1 MKALAFLLAVAPSL
15 AFAAPLKPGDEIDVP
30 RASGQAL
37 TLRVTIAPFAYFC
50 IAAGSI
56 CGFFCRLCQALSA

>member
-15 AFAAPLKPGDEIDVP
+15 AFAAPLKPGDEIYVP

-37 TLRVTIAPFAYFC
+37 TLRVTIALPPYP
-50 IAAGSI
+50 
-56 CGFFCRLCQALSA
+56 CREGR